1 MQARL
6 GVGDSSNLSG
16 LRAAQ
21 STQRHLISRH
31 CCPWLG
37 GRRLAC
43 DFLPGQD

>member
-21 STQRHLISRH
+21 STQEAPDQQALL
-31 CCPWLG
+31 PMAG
-37 GRRLAC
+37 GEEA
-43 DFLPGQD
+43 GM